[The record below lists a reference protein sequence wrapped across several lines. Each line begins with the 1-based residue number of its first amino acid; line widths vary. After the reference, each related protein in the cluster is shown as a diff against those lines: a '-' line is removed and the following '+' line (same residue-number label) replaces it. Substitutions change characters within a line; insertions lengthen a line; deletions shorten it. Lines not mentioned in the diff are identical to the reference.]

1 MSCEDVRLVFNRHA
15 YRRKDRWHLL
25 REYRQNRF
33 CIALRLVTKGPMNN
47 IIRAIV
53 SGFIAFTVT
62 ARVSMGGNFDFE
74 IHCVP
79 KKLDESVKKGSAG
92 GANINREHW
101 AYDLTIENKTFKE
114 LADLEVK
121 YVIFFR
127 QEQLGKK
134 ADAMS
139 RRENGS
145 FSIPGLKSH
154 EKKSFTT
161 DAVELKKSNLVGN
174 WHYTSGAKPNAQD
187 TLVGLA
193 VRVYQNGQQVAE
205 YANPSTL
212 TREKWE

>member
-1 MSCEDVRLVFNRHA
+1 
-15 YRRKDRWHLL
+15 
-25 REYRQNRF
+25 
-33 CIALRLVTKGPMNN
+33 MNN
-47 IIRAIV
+47 IRGILSA
-53 SGFIAFTVT
+53 FIAF
-62 ARVSMGGNFDFE
+62 ALMAHASIAGNFDVE

-79 KKLDESVKKGSAG
+79 KKLDENVKKGSDG
-92 GANINREHW
+92 GANIGKEHW
-101 AYDLTIENKTFKE
+101 AYVLTIENKTFKE

-121 YVIFFR
+121 YVIFFK

-134 ADAMS
+134 TDATA
-139 RRENGS
+139 RRQSGS
-145 FSIPGLKSH
+145 FSIATLKSH
-154 EKKSFTT
+154 EKKPFTT

-193 VRVYQNGQQVAE
+193 VRVYQNGQQLAE